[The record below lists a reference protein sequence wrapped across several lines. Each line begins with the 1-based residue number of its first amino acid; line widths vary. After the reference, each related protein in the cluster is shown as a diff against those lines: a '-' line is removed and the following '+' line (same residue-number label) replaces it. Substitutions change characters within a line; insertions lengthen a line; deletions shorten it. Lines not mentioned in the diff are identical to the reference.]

1 MVNPV
6 FFLLGSKIVPK
17 FFNSFLKPQL
27 SEQKSECSLVKINV
41 YLGVKA
47 SICLGKIPS
56 MFFLV
61 VKSLSSGKIAEQL
74 PSSLNRRAS
83 SSFSF
88 SIVQGSGR
96 CQRSTQTTRW
106 TFNARLAEPIRRP
119 VAWFKG
125 PIEEWNCYK
134 IP

>member
-47 SICLGKIPS
+47 SMCLGKIPS
-56 MFFLV
+56 MFFFWWLNPFLLG
-61 VKSLSSGKIAEQL
+61 KSLNSYHH
-74 PSSLNRRAS
+74 R
-83 SSFSF
+83 
-88 SIVQGSGR
+88 
-96 CQRSTQTTRW
+96 
-106 TFNARLAEPIRRP
+106 
-119 VAWFKG
+119 
-125 PIEEWNCYK
+125 
-134 IP
+134 